1 MCYNY
6 SQNKNIN
13 STKGHIKTVGINL
26 LEFRDNTR
34 ALDSGMNSE
43 LLLRLIDNFSIFF
56 LFFFLLI
63 EKIFQN

>member
-26 LEFRDNTR
+26 LEFRDNTQ

-56 LFFFLLI
+56 FFFLLI